1 MKKPLISLCVPA
13 YNRSD
18 TLSQLITSFFLQ
30 NYSNKELV
38 ISDDS
43 TTDDV
48 ANLIKSLNKKEI
60 KYFKNSPSLGF
71 PKNLLASMMRAK
83 GEYLVVLGDD
93 DVLYSEKSLES
104 YVKIFTKYPDVHFIY
119 SNQIQFNSSGRVESV
134 ITKFPNDTLF
144 KPGSESIDNM
154 FIHSIFIGGQ
164 GFRSRDNL
172 QKLYPKKNILHPQV
186 QLVGSLLAQ
195 HASFGL
201 SEYSVGVRS
210 HQDQIIFRALKNKK
224 IQMDGEHMNIELP
237 QIYRSLIKKYN
248 IQNNEKRIITQL
260 INNYPTVIIKE
271 KMYLGNETVTKYFK
285 MFTGISRTAKESRK
299 LRVMYDITLFTPVS
313 ILIVLRYLAI
323 FINQLYNRNLFR
335 EKEKKLRMILNSV

>member
-93 DVLYSEKSLES
+93 DVLYSEKSLEK
-104 YVKIFTKYPDVHFIY
+104 YVKAFAKYPDVHFIY
-119 SNQIQFNSSGRVESV
+119 SNQIQFNSIGRVESV
-134 ITKFPNDTLF
+134 IKKFPKDTLF
-144 KPGSESIDNM
+144 KPGSESMDNM

-164 GFRSRDNL
+164 GFRSKDNL
-172 QKLYPKKNILHPQV
+172 LELYPKKNILHPQV
-186 QLVGSLLAQ
+186 QLVGSLLSQ
-195 HASFGL
+195 YASFGL
-201 SEYSVGVRS
+201 SEYCVGVRS

-237 QIYRSLIKKYN
+237 LIYRSLIKKFN
-248 IQNNEKRIITQL
+248 IKNNEKRIIAQL

-271 KMYLGNETVTKYFK
+271 KIYLGNETVTKYFK
-285 MFTGISRTAKESRK
+285 MFTNLSKGARESKKLKIMYTMTICTPATILVFLRFLAIYINQMYNRKLFKKKESK
-299 LRVMYDITLFTPVS
+299 LRL
-313 ILIVLRYLAI
+313 
-323 FINQLYNRNLFR
+323 
-335 EKEKKLRMILNSV
+335 ILNSE